1 MRSAGVIVLIA
12 LLASSCGSLP
22 PPVARP
28 PRLCHASGG
37 GYAPCDPG
45 YHGSGGPRER
55 TVTVRL
61 VVGRIA
67 QPLGDV
73 SIRVARFPLLVRGR
87 EIARMVRAD
96 YDGLRRSKNVVLCQ
110 RKTWTCPTA
119 QLVKGNFTTYSGER
133 GIYHLPSGRLYNQT
147 TPERCYATEGEAM
160 LDGYPRSRR

>member
-1 MRSAGVIVLIA
+1 
-12 LLASSCGSLP
+12 
-22 PPVARP
+22 
-28 PRLCHASGG
+28 
-37 GYAPCDPG
+37 
-45 YHGSGGPRER
+45 
-55 TVTVRL
+55 
-61 VVGRIA
+61 
-67 QPLGDV
+67 
-73 SIRVARFPLLVRGR
+73 VRGR